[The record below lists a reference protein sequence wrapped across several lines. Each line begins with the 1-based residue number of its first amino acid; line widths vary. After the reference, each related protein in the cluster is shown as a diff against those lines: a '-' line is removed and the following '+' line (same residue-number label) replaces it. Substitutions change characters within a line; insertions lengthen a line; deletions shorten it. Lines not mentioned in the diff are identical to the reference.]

1 MLNLHALIHD
11 KINEIFAEYQT
22 AHGICDGDISPLH
35 ALKLEKIENCL
46 ERLITQMYAEQ
57 LSKPCFYIYRDYDGD
72 EHIIHMKTSMDK
84 FFTEVSHRIAF
95 DDLTDERVTHIC
107 WQGQIVNYTGWKP
120 AMHMA
125 YLTHDGIPVWE
136 RYFPE
141 WDH

>member
-1 MLNLHALIHD
+1 MLDLKELISE

-22 AHGICDGDISPLH
+22 ANGICDGDISPLH

-95 DDLTDERVTHIC
+95 DDITDERVTHIC
-107 WQGQIVNYTGWKP
+107 WQGKIVNYAGWKP

-125 YLTHDGIPVWE
+125 YLDHNGIPVWE
-136 RYFPE
+136 GYFPE